1 LSAAPKGTLGG
12 KSLTQLWPN
21 HRGKLSHP
29 KENDKESTKEFPHV
43 NHSPYAYLALL
54 LTGHGAD
61 SDENEHDHEDNAADP
76 KIKKKNSP

>member
-1 LSAAPKGTLGG
+1 MMRPCFNITCLFAALLLVGC
-12 KSLTQLWPN
+12 
-21 HRGKLSHP
+21 HP

-61 SDENEHDHEDNAADP
+61 SDENEHDDEDNAADP